1 MSHLAGFVFDV
12 YDDTNGDTL
21 RTVIP
26 DAESVP
32 DFVKEAERI
41 TPDRAQALPDDAYS
55 LVMIDGGRKLKKY
68 ASVDKGNTALS
79 VLYLLKQAHLLP
91 EVAVKIAATNLI
103 EACNRFELDVPEELV
118 KAASTGISG
127 VSGGSQQP
135 YLQKELNKAIEA
147 RTTFPTPEPQRESR
161 VNPMLGQGTG
171 KDPDVKKRTNVD
183 SIDTTN
189 YLNTPSG
196 PGGVEETGTA
206 VEKVAHARAVREHG
220 GLVES
225 FGLGD
230 TEVQTKGQ
238 NWRVSPYVDM
248 ESWEPGADLMK
259 EASAP
264 ERTLLGGKY
273 PVDSYDQVKTAA
285 VYFSEGIRKFHPRD
299 RREFCVKLAARMGEL
314 LIDVPELI
322 EKYASPG
329 YGADCEAYV
338 NYRRGFVAEEFH
350 PALDLLLEKRA
361 QVGADTYAEAL
372 CEFDQMT
379 NLHYDWDAQIPDPW
393 ASTFGPSLDKVAADE
408 WVWDTGGVR
417 VDEQD
422 LQNLAVNG
430 FELVKTKFGADFAK
444 EFSKSPK
451 TFFNALPLPN
461 QTVLGRCAMDRHCGT
476 YTE

>member
-41 TPDRAQALPDDAYS
+41 TPDRARSLPDDAYS
-55 LVMIDGGRKLKKY
+55 LVLLDGGRKLKKY

-103 EACNRFELDVPEELV
+103 EACNRFELAVPDELM

-127 VSGGSQQP
+127 VSGESQQP
-135 YLQKELNKAIEA
+135 YLQKALNKAIEE
-147 RTTFPTPEPQRESR
+147 RTTFPVPEPEKESR

-171 KDPDVKKRTNVD
+171 KDPDVVKRTNVN

-196 PGGVEETGTA
+196 PGGIEETGTA
-206 VEKVAHARAVREHG
+206 VEKVAGA
-220 GLVES
+220 
-225 FGLGD
+225 FGDAPGE
-230 TEVQTKGQ
+230 TVTKQ
-238 NWRVSPYVDM
+238 KNWRVSPYVDM
-248 ESWEPGADLMK
+248 ESWEPGADIVK

-264 ERTLLGGKY
+264 QRTLLRGKY
-273 PVDSYDQVKTAA
+273 PVDSYDQVKTASA
-285 VYFSEGIRKFHPRD
+285 YFTEGLRRFHPRD
-299 RREFCVKLAARMGEL
+299 RREFCVKLASRMGEL
-314 LIDVPELI
+314 LIEVPELI

-329 YGADCEAYV
+329 YGADVDAYV
-338 NYRRGFVAEEFH
+338 SYRRGFVSEEFH

-379 NLHYDWDAQIPDPW
+379 NLNYQWDSQIPDPW
-393 ASTFGPSLDKVAADE
+393 ASTFGPSLEKVAADE
-408 WVWDTGGVR
+408 WTWDEGGVR

-422 LQNLAVNG
+422 LQNLATNG

-461 QTVLGRCAMDRHCGT
+461 KTVLGRCAMDRHAGT